1 MDAEAAED
9 AVDAEDVEDT
19 EGVDCSAY
27 AVAGLERDVLLRGD
41 NTRGHHTS
49 LFTPSGTGKGG
60 DEGGVPVLAEA
71 CNPNDGNEGT
81 SGTDSA

>member
-60 DEGGVPVLAEA
+60 VASLAEA